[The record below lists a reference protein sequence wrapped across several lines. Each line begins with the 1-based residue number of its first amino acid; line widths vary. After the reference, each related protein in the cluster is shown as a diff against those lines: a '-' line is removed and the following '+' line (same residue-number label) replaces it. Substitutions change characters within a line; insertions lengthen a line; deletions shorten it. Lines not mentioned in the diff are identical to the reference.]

1 MKYPVLEL
9 FSSIQGE
16 GYYQGTLASFI
27 RLGGCNLRCSWC
39 DTAHSQTAAGA
50 KDMDIADIL
59 LQLPSDVRRVII
71 TGGEPTLH
79 DLGPLAAALH
89 ARGHE
94 VALETNGTQEVPP
107 EWGIDWIAVSPKPD
121 AAYCVRCRADE
132 LKYVVDEQL
141 QAEHIQDELVPEG
154 RVYLQVEG
162 GRPASALRALELVR
176 ANPQKLWR
184 VGVQLHRV
192 LQVP

>member
-1 MKYPVLEL
+1 MEI
-9 FSSIQGE
+9 S
-16 GYYQGTLASFI
+16 
-27 RLGGCNLRCSWC
+27 
-39 DTAHSQTAAGA
+39 
-50 KDMDIADIL
+50 DIL
-59 LQLPSDVRRVII
+59 LQLPRDVRRVII

-94 VALETNGTQEVPP
+94 VALETNGTQEVPA

-121 AAYCVRCRADE
+121 AAYVVICHADE
-132 LKYVVDEQL
+132 LKYVVDEKL
-141 QAEHIQDELVPEG
+141 QVEHIQDALVPEG

>member
-16 GYYQGTLASFI
+16 GCYQGTLASFV

-50 KDMDIADIL
+50 KEMEISDIL
-59 LQLPSDVRRVII
+59 LQLPRDVRRVII

-94 VALETNGTQEVPP
+94 VALETNGTQEVPA
-107 EWGIDWIAVSPKPD
+107 EGGIDWIAVSPKPD
-121 AAYCVRCRADE
+121 AAYVVLCHADE
-132 LKYVVDEQL
+132 LKYVVDEKL
-141 QAEHIQDELVPEG
+141 QVEHIQDALVPEG

>member
-1 MKYPVLEL
+1 MKYPVLDL

-16 GYYQGTLASFI
+16 GCYQGTLASFV

-50 KDMDIADIL
+50 KEMEISDIL
-59 LQLPSDVRRVII
+59 LQLPRDVRRVII

-94 VALETNGTQEVPP
+94 VALETNGTQEVPA
-107 EWGIDWIAVSPKPD
+107 EWGIQD
-121 AAYCVRCRADE
+121 A
-132 LKYVVDEQL
+132 
-141 QAEHIQDELVPEG
+141 LVPEG

>member
-27 RLGGCNLRCSWC
+27 RLGGCNLRCAWC
-39 DTAHSQTAAGA
+39 DTAHSQTAAGTRE
-50 KDMDIADIL
+50 MDIADIL
-59 LQLPSDVRRVII
+59 AQLPQDVHRVII

-79 DLGPLAAALH
+79 DLRPLTAALH
-89 ARGHE
+89 NRGHE
-94 VALETNGTQEVPP
+94 VALETNGTQEVPA
-107 EWGIDWIAVSPKPD
+107 EWGMDWIAVSPKPD
-121 AAYCVRCRADE
+121 AAYDVRCHADE

-141 QAEHIQDELVPEG
+141 QAEHIQDSLVPAG

-162 GRPASALRALELVR
+162 GKSTSALRALELVR

>member
-16 GYYQGTLASFI
+16 GYYQGTLASFV
-27 RLGGCNLRCSWC
+27 RLGGCNLRCAWC

-50 KDMDIADIL
+50 EEMDIADIL
-59 LQLPSDVRRVII
+59 LELPCDVRRVII

-94 VALETNGTQEVPP
+94 VALETNGTQEVSA

-121 AAYCVRCRADE
+121 AAYVVLCHADE
-132 LKYVVDEQL
+132 LKYVVDEKL
-141 QAEHIQDELVPEG
+141 QVEHIQDALVPEG

-184 VGVQLHRV
+184 IGVQLHRV

>member
-1 MKYPVLEL
+1 MKYPVLDL

-16 GYYQGTLASFI
+16 GCYQGTLASFV

-50 KDMDIADIL
+50 KEMEISDIL
-59 LQLPSDVRRVII
+59 LQLPRDVRRVII

-94 VALETNGTQEVPP
+94 VALETNGTQEVPA

-121 AAYCVRCRADE
+121 AAYVVLCLADE
-132 LKYVVDEQL
+132 LKYVVDEKL
-141 QAEHIQDELVPEG
+141 QVEHIQDALVPEG